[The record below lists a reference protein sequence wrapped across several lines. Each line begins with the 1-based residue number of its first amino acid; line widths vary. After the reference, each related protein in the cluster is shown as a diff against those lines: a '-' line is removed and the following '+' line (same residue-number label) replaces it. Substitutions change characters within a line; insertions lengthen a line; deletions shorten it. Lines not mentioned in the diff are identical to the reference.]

1 MPCATTYVIATLMGH
16 NKNKGASIQSSISPN
31 SERRREVGAAG
42 RAVVMGSVFLSK
54 SVAKVLPKNA

>member
-1 MPCATTYVIATLMGH
+1 MGH